1 MKTNPQLQETITAL
15 RRKAYSEESPFWLR
29 LAENLE
35 RPTRQRVIVNL
46 SRINRFAQDGETVV
60 VPGKVLAAGELDKK
74 VTVVAFSFSQ
84 SARDKI
90 AKSGAA
96 VDITELAAKGITG
109 KVRIMG

>member
-29 LAENLE
+29 LAEDLE
-35 RPTRQRVIVNL
+35 KPTRQRVIVNL

-60 VPGKVLAAGELDKK
+60 VPGKVLASGELDKK
-74 VTVVAFSFSQ
+74 VTVVALQFSQ
-84 SARDKI
+84 SAREKI
-90 AKSGAA
+90 AKAGSAIGI
-96 VDITELAAKGITG
+96 DELATKGTTG

>member
-15 RRKAYSEESPFWLR
+15 RRKARSDESPFWLR
-29 LAENLE
+29 IAEDLE

-60 VPGKVLAAGELDKK
+60 VPGKVLASGDLDKK
-74 VTVVAFSFSQ
+74 VTVVAFQFSG

-90 AKSGAA
+90 SKHGSA
-96 VDITELAAKGITG
+96 VSIDELARSGISG